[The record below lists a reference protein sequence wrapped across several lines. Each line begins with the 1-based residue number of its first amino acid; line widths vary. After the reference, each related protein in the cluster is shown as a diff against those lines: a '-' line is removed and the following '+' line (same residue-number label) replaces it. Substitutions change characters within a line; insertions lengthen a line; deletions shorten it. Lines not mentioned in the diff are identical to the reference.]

1 MVDSMQKLHVKY
13 NTIHLSRQ
21 QDETLILLEISAIFG
36 FVQCFCRCRRICFGA
51 FSGTGSWAAQRAH
64 GTGAAIDGSLSAGVY
79 WNRIRNMKCC
89 SLRGRHPDKF
99 RKFGAQHEKNV
110 LEQVQGPQCGG
121 SSGGGTCLFDER
133 TAGTGC
139 TAGGSGSVCRDGAGG
154 GYAHPAA
161 GDAGAGRRG
170 PGGAARTGHRSRRK
184 QHEPAH
190 PGKQR
195 RADPG
200 GDPCRTGCRCPGCR
214 RSSVHR
220 PER

>member
-1 MVDSMQKLHVKY
+1 MQKLHVKY

-21 QDETLILLEISAIFG
+21 QDGTLILLEISAIFG

-89 SLRGRHPDKF
+89 PLRGRHPDKF

-110 LEQVQGPQCGG
+110 LEQVQGPQCSGG
-121 SSGGGTCLFDER
+121 SGGGTCLFDER

-139 TAGGSGSVCRDGAGG
+139 TAGRKYRGSDRDYFCTAGNG
-154 GYAHPAA
+154 NAHPAD
-161 GDAGAGRRG
+161 GDPGACCTG
-170 PGGAARTGHRSRRK
+170 PGSAACTGH
-184 QHEPAH
+184 
-190 PGKQR
+190 
-195 RADPG
+195 
-200 GDPCRTGCRCPGCR
+200 
-214 RSSVHR
+214 
-220 PER
+220 